1 MGEGDNKGMR
11 GFYMSE
17 KMFKILKKIPTI
29 FSSETLF
36 VPMAAII
43 LCAMFA
49 GNAQA
54 QSAAK
59 NIASPE
65 IKEEFI
71 EFPTDDEWNIKGRY
85 YPATKSTWTL
95 VLVHGQRNS
104 ANEWKLWFPYLK
116 EAGIGY
122 LALDLRG
129 HGRSLVNPVGS
140 TTTWRR
146 FAISGLNNE
155 YNKMVRDVEGAIAWL
170 GEKGIPES
178 QIVLAGTVLGANLA
192 IKTAAIHPEIAKTI
206 AISPAINAND
216 VLTVNPLRTAYGK
229 RPLLLVGGTDRD
241 RQYRELILLNDLAR
255 LACGVGNVTVMLEY
269 SGVGQELI
277 TKYNIKRLL
286 AWLDNSALPP
296 VISFED
302 EEQEGEP
309 EIVDEE

>member
-1 MGEGDNKGMR
+1 MN
-11 GFYMSE
+11 
-17 KMFKILKKIPTI
+17 ILKGISPGKITATI
-29 FSSETLF
+29 
-36 VPMAAII
+36 AAFM
-43 LCAMFA
+43 LCAMLASNVF
-49 GNAQA
+49 AQA
-54 QSAAK
+54 AAK
-59 NIASPE
+59 TANSSD

-71 EFPTDDEWNIKGRY
+71 EFPTDDEWNIKARY

-104 ANEWKLWFPYLK
+104 SSEWKLWFPYLR

-146 FAISGLNNE
+146 FPISGLNNE

-170 GEKGIPES
+170 VEKGVPES
-178 QIVLAGTVLGANLA
+178 NIVLAGTVLGANLS
-192 IKTAAIHPEIAKTI
+192 IKTAALHPDIAKTI
-206 AISPAINAND
+206 AISPALNAND

-241 RQYRELILLNDLAR
+241 RQYKELILINDLAR
-255 LACGVGNVTVMLEY
+255 TACGIGNVTVMLEY
-269 SGVGQELI
+269 SGLGQELI

-286 AWLDNSALPP
+286 AWLDNSSLPS
-296 VISFED
+296 VITFED
-302 EEQEGEP
+302 EDEDTETEILIGGE
-309 EIVDEE
+309 